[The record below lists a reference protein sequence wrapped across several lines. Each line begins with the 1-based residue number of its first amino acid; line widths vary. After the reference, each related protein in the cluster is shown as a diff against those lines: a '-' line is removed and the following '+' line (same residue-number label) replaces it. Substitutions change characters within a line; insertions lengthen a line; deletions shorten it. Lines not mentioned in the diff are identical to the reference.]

1 MKILVI
7 EDEKAIRSLLTQAFQ
22 QRGHEVLTAEDGQRG
37 LDAIMLHNPDV
48 VFVDLIM
55 PELTG
60 LDVLTRARGRG
71 FTNPVIMLTG
81 SASMLDLETAR
92 ATGAYAVVLK
102 PFRLEKLEALLKE
115 IETGAPPPTS
125 SSTR

>member
-7 EDEKAIRSLLTQAFQ
+7 EDEKAIRSLLSQAFQ
-22 QRGHEVLTAEDGQRG
+22 QKGHEVLTAENGRLG
-37 LDAIMLHNPDV
+37 LDAIILHNPDV

-55 PELTG
+55 PELSG

-71 FTNPVIMLTG
+71 FKNPMIMLTG
-81 SASMLDLETAR
+81 SASMLDLESVKA
-92 ATGAYAVVLK
+92 AGAYAIVLK

-115 IETGAPPPTS
+115 IETGTPPPAS
-125 SSTR
+125 SNPR

>member
-7 EDEKAIRSLLTQAFQ
+7 EDEKAIRSLLSQAFQ
-22 QRGHEVLTAEDGQRG
+22 QKGHEVLTAENGRLG
-37 LDAIMLHNPDV
+37 LDAIILHNPGV

-71 FTNPVIMLTG
+71 FKNPMIMLTG
-81 SASMLDLETAR
+81 SASMLDVQSVKA
-92 ATGAYAVVLK
+92 AGAYAIVLK
-102 PFRLEKLEALLKE
+102 PFRLEKL
-115 IETGAPPPTS
+115 GA
-125 SSTR
+125 